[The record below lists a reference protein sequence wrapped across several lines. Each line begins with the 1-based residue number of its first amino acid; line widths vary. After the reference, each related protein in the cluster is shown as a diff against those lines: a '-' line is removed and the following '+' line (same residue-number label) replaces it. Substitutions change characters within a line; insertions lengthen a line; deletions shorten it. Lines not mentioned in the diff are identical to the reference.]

1 MPRYEFR
8 RGTSSKFWEIE
19 FGKNGC
25 VTRYGRIGAAGS
37 SLTKKY
43 KSADAAKK
51 AYDALVHEKV
61 RKGYRLVASG
71 QVVATPSKR
80 TRAKKPTG
88 GDAAL
93 VRAALAA
100 LEDFL

>member
-19 FGKNGC
+19 FGKNAC

-61 RKGYRLVASG
+61 RKGYRLVPSRQA
-71 QVVATPSKR
+71 VATPAKR
-80 TRAKKPTG
+80 KPTKKPTG
-88 GDAAL
+88 VEAAL
-93 VRAALAA
+93 VRAALTP
-100 LEDFL
+100 L